1 MTLASFGVADA
12 EVSEH
17 SYPHLRPCIVLTI
30 PSKRHNTVLDQHS
43 NVRRYLMDRANALVL
58 GAVLGMST
66 IRVPIGLSSRE
77 VQNNEVHQ

>member
-1 MTLASFGVADA
+1 
-12 EVSEH
+12 
-17 SYPHLRPCIVLTI
+17 
-30 PSKRHNTVLDQHS
+30 
-43 NVRRYLMDRANALVL
+43 MDRANALVL